1 VCSGDGQ
8 SFDVCKLAER
18 VNVLKKDIVQM
29 EREEQRLD
37 KDRIIVDHYVKQI
50 TQDLANQK

>member
-1 VCSGDGQ
+1 MCSGDGQ